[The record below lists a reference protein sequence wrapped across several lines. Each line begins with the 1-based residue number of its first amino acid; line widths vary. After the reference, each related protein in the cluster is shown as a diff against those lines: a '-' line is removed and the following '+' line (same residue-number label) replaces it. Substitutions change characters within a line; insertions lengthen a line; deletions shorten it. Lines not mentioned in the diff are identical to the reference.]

1 MLIHMEQNSLSSPL
15 SGLTQTILHAKL
27 YSFVVLKE
35 YTQKNQVY
43 PAEMYTNTNNG
54 NFVSL
59 LIPMPTKF
67 II

>member
-1 MLIHMEQNSLSSPL
+1 MLIHREQNSLSCPL

-35 YTQKNQVY
+35 YAQKNQVY
-43 PAEMYTNTNNG
+43 PAEMCTNTNNG
-54 NFVSL
+54 NSVPL
-59 LIPMPTKF
+59 LIPMPIKL